1 MWTPDVDM
9 NAASDAEII
18 AAYVAEGT
26 DEETAVAYLGAWR
39 DTDPRFVVD

>member
-9 NAASDAEII
+9 DAASDAEII

-26 DEETAVAYLGAWR
+26 DVETGAAYLAAWR
-39 DTDPRFVVD
+39 NTDPRFVVD